1 MVKKISI
8 KNKIYLVLSPRQS
21 RPLGGPRR
29 GIRRGT
35 GKTLLVRSVP
45 PDAQT
50 GAIHPRCTCRPA
62 GRKHRGVL
70 ASSNKGFTLIEM
82 MVAVTIFSIVTLIVS
97 GAFIVLADIYRQVQ
111 SNRAVIDNLNLAM
124 DTMTLQIREGKEYE
138 IINDNQISFR
148 EYIID
153 ENNQYIRARYLTY
166 KLKDDNSGILEQCVN
181 ESKNDCND
189 LTSSEIKIEKLL
201 FERQRQEP
209 ALILV
214 VMEGV
219 ASNKENIQSR
229 FLLQST
235 LSQRNP

>member
-1 MVKKISI
+1 MVKKLPT
-8 KNKIYLVLSPRQS
+8 K
-21 RPLGGPRR
+21 
-29 GIRRGT
+29 
-35 GKTLLVRSVP
+35 
-45 PDAQT
+45 
-50 GAIHPRCTCRPA
+50 
-62 GRKHRGVL
+62 
-70 ASSNKGFTLIEM
+70 NKGFTLIEM

-124 DTMTLQIREGKEYE
+124 DTMTLQIREGKEYTITGGDE
-138 IINDNQISFR
+138 ISFR

-153 ENNQYIRARYLTY
+153 ENNQYVQDRYLTY
-166 KLKDDNSGILEQCVN
+166 RLKDDDSGILEQCTDPLKT
-181 ESKNDCND
+181 EEGCND